1 MLQVTQAPQAP
12 VLVQQRFSILG
23 AASPTYAGLRLTLTV
38 DGQFKT
44 TGPMIDP
51 DGTWQVDFLFQQAG
65 TRRLKIEVSNESVEV
80 PITVVTSL
88 PQTQRLKFTQV
99 PTRSPA
105 GQALTLEGTAEN
117 YADGAA
123 LILRADGRFD
133 LARPNVRAGKW
144 LAAVAFTQPGKRVL
158 EIISSDGKDRDRA
171 EIDIVAAPTRVP
183 RVSFISPPSQANVEE
198 VVRLA
203 GAAEN
208 YNDGDQLILRVDQK
222 FEIARPRVQASSWE
236 VTTVF
241 RQAGSRLLEIVGS
254 EQDKAQAIINV
265 VVPSSGAIVLPRS
278 SWTSNPSPALP
289 SLTPR
294 RITMHHTALSGFPA
308 VTATQSQEAVRM
320 RLIWNS
326 HVNGNGWSDIGYHFI
341 IMPSGRIYEGRSER
355 LRGSHDLVN
364 DGLGIAFDG
373 IHTSATISTQQFQ
386 AAVALCTLLCR
397 RYGFRDP
404 VTPVPTPTADFGT
417 RNLPLICGHRDR
429 VATACPG
436 SEGGRTIRLSEIRT
450 ATRNNLQ

>member
-1 MLQVTQAPQAP
+1 
-12 VLVQQRFSILG
+12 
-23 AASPTYAGLRLTLTV
+23 
-38 DGQFKT
+38 
-44 TGPMIDP
+44 
-51 DGTWQVDFLFQQAG
+51 
-65 TRRLKIEVSNESVEV
+65 
-80 PITVVTSL
+80 
-88 PQTQRLKFTQV
+88 
-99 PTRSPA
+99 
-105 GQALTLEGTAEN
+105 
-117 YADGAA
+117 
-123 LILRADGRFD
+123 
-133 LARPNVRAGKW
+133 
-144 LAAVAFTQPGKRVL
+144 
-158 EIISSDGKDRDRA
+158 
-171 EIDIVAAPTRVP
+171 
-183 RVSFISPPSQANVEE
+183 
-198 VVRLA
+198 
-203 GAAEN
+203 
-208 YNDGDQLILRVDQK
+208 
-222 FEIARPRVQASSWE
+222 
-236 VTTVF
+236 
-241 RQAGSRLLEIVGS
+241 
-254 EQDKAQAIINV
+254 
-265 VVPSSGAIVLPRS
+265 
-278 SWTSNPSPALP
+278 
-289 SLTPR
+289 
-294 RITMHHTALSGFPA
+294 MHHTALSGFPA

-373 IHTSATISTQQFQ
+373 IYTSATISTQQFQ